1 MFDLPPFAGAHTYL
15 DAVVPAEGEHTF
27 CDIARLPTL
36 DRASLE
42 AIPGLDLPASDGWR
56 RNTPRPP
63 LKNLD
68 DIASPFQL
76 GLMGRDTV
84 AYLETYRGCPM
95 SCRFCEW
102 GASDK
107 SGTVFSADY
116 LERELEAYAEH
127 NTSAVFLVDAGLN
140 LNARGFRNL
149 VEADQ
154 RVGFFRSTAI
164 WCEVYPTH
172 LHDEHVQFLSSARA
186 GYIGIGLQSIDP
198 RVLKL
203 HQRPFDR
210 NRFER
215 VVREL
220 SPFAHVE
227 IQIIFGLPGDSPEGF
242 HRTLDFAR
250 AQGVAVRAYHCLVLP
265 DALMS
270 RSLPGWD
277 VDYDPYS
284 LEMFSCLGWEREDI
298 QEMRAHLSG
307 AARASGGLS
316 GSFWWYFP

>member
-15 DAVVPAEGEHTF
+15 GAVVPAEGEHTF

-154 RVGFFRSTAI
+154 RVRFFRSTAI

-316 GSFWWYFP
+316 GNFWWYFP